1 MDHRAAVLI
10 LLDILFHTHGD
21 GSSIVLNVYYVLW
34 CISFIC
40 LDVCQYVYQE
50 SFVYQ
55 IVSRQTTQPTMMIL
69 HGT

>member
-10 LLDILFHTHGD
+10 LLDILFYTHGD
-21 GSSIVLNVYYVLW
+21 GSSIVLIVYYVLW
-34 CISFIC
+34 CVSFIC
-40 LDVCQYVYQE
+40 LDVFQYVYQE
-50 SFVYQ
+50 SFFYQ